1 MRVGE
6 SWNESTVFRDPMT
19 LRTIRRLTRFGQ
31 YNQTPTYH
39 TNTAFTHDGRHLV
52 FATARE
58 GSSAIVRANVE
69 SGELTAVY
77 CAPGSGSRDYVH
89 PFNGNEVG
97 DGRGLSGNRLAL
109 EPREGWAVFTQGTS
123 LRVVNI
129 HTCQV
134 RILIDDIGPEWIFGA
149 PSVSA
154 DAANVVVALSTA
166 HPQLLRGERVDRDYL
181 SYPDHRMRL
190 LVVPLDGGAARTI
203 YDRQPCQCSHTSYN
217 PRRLDLVYFDVNVPP
232 LYWCGND
239 AVTPRVWLVSD
250 RGGEPHPLRPSFPGI
265 FVVHAAWTWDGSAIA
280 YHGFLSAAGYSSGI
294 FIGLTAVDGGSIRD
308 YVFPDAHAYGHINP
322 DPVRP
327 ALILDGDVLAGCLSW
342 LYYDRAQPRVELI
355 CRHDTEW
362 ESMPGQYSH
371 PHPQSDPTGRRISYN
386 AARNGRSDVFVV
398 EVGDGP

>member
-1 MRVGE
+1 
-6 SWNESTVFRDPMT
+6 
-19 LRTIRRLTRFGQ
+19 
-31 YNQTPTYH
+31 
-39 TNTAFTHDGRHLV
+39 
-52 FATARE
+52 
-58 GSSAIVRANVE
+58 VR
-69 SGELTAVY
+69 
-77 CAPGSGSRDYVH
+77 P
-89 PFNGNEVG
+89 
-97 DGRGLSGNRLAL
+97 
-109 EPREGWAVFTQGTS
+109 
-123 LRVVNI
+123 
-129 HTCQV
+129 
-134 RILIDDIGPEWIFGA
+134 
-149 PSVSA
+149 
-154 DAANVVVALSTA
+154 
-166 HPQLLRGERVDRDYL
+166 
-181 SYPDHRMRL
+181 
-190 LVVPLDGGAARTI
+190 
-203 YDRQPCQCSHTSYN
+203 
-217 PRRLDLVYFDVNVPP
+217 DLVYFDVNVPP